1 MAATSEA
8 AELIN
13 SAADVDTVAAEHS
26 PKDERKPE
34 ASAQDDEAAEKPVLS
49 KNQQKKLAKK
59 ERQVCVADLPH
70 VLTHKCGAISPLT
83 CCDRFAANKAAIK
96 AAEKAAKQADTAKR
110 REEVQQK
117 FAAMT
122 EEERDVWRSERQAKR
137 QNRKSETGEKRLRLQ
152 QASPDDSCCHHS
164 ISCVHAKHAVSEL
177 SR

>member
-1 MAATSEA
+1 MAATIEA
-8 AELIN
+8 AELFN
-13 SAADVDTVAAEHS
+13 SAADVDTVAAEGS
-26 PKDERKPE
+26 PKDEQKPE

-59 ERQVCVADLPH
+59 ERQVCVADLLH
-70 VLTHKCGAISPLT
+70 VLTHKCAAISPLT
-83 CCDRFAANKAAIK
+83 CCDRFAANKAASK

-152 QASPDDSCCHHS
+152 QASPDDSCFHHS

-177 SR
+177 SH